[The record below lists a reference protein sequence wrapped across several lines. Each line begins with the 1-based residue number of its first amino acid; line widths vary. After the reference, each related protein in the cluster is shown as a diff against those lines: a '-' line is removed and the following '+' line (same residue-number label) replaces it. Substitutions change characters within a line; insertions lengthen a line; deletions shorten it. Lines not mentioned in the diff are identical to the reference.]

1 MFLNSPSFSTPMIRR
16 VSLEKEQLRVEE
28 YAGKDSLSSK
38 GLSWLRVVDPSG
50 EELDQVAGL
59 LSLDKQDKEDIEFFL
74 KEGGRSRVEKGNLL
88 LIVYSVPVIVDGDV
102 ETEHIMIFAR
112 RGLVVT
118 LEAKK
123 VTICENAFER
133 AQHNK
138 GKYLFKRNAGFFV
151 TELIDEI
158 NTRFLRHVNR
168 IEERIDVLESSS
180 KLLTRAQVEAVA
192 SANSTLSFF
201 NQSTMANIEVL
212 NSLRKTYHESLSAD
226 NREEFQDIYYDALQI
241 LDALKLQ
248 REAIM
253 NLFNMQ
259 SIISANSMNVFM
271 KKLTA
276 LALIIA
282 IPTLISSIYGMNVV
296 DMPLAQHANGF
307 WLILAV
313 MVLITVILI
322 LVFFKREW
330 L

>member
-1 MFLNSPSFSTPMIRR
+1 MIRR
-16 VSLEKEQLRVEE
+16 VSLEKEQLRIEE
-28 YAGKDSLSSK
+28 YSKGAPLPAK

-50 EELDQVAGL
+50 DDLDIIVGL
-59 LSLDKQDKEDIEFFL
+59 LSLDRQDKEDIEFFL
-74 KEGGRSRVEKGNLL
+74 KEGGRSRVEKGNHL
-88 LIVYSVPVIVDGDV
+88 LIVYSVPVIVEGDV

-112 RGLVVT
+112 RNMVVT
-118 LEAKK
+118 LEAKQVK
-123 VTICENAFER
+123 VCEHAFER
-133 AQHNK
+133 AQRNK

-168 IEERIDVLESSS
+168 IEASIDVLESSS
-180 KLLTRAQVEAVA
+180 KLLTREQVEAVA

-296 DMPLAQHANGF
+296 DMPLAQHVQGF
-307 WLILAV
+307 WLILGM
-313 MVLITVILI
+313 MVFITVVLTV
-322 LVFFKREW
+322 VFFKREW